1 MEFRFTH
8 KKASQMCT
16 LSVPLLFSAVEG
28 VGSLNRNFLES
39 SGPAAY
45 DYD

>member
-1 MEFRFTH
+1 MYLISSTAVLCSRGGGE
-8 KKASQMCT
+8 
-16 LSVPLLFSAVEG
+16 AVEG
-28 VGSLNRNFLES
+28 VGSLKRNFLDS